1 MLCPVFVPGL
11 GTCAGMEPVV
21 HSPRAE
27 DAELSQGT
35 QPEGTG
41 LPSLCED
48 WGLSSAKTGT

>member
-11 GTCAGMEPVV
+11 GTCAGMELVV
-21 HSPRAE
+21 HSPCAE

-48 WGLSSAKTGT
+48 WGFSTAKTGT